1 MKLIRKQNLLG
12 HFIYAPVWIILY
24 LSPILLEYFEMPAD
38 EDATMNWS
46 IILDDWKGI
55 TYFFIIFLINNFI
68 LSPLLLF
75 RKRYILYTVSVLCLV
90 GGLLMIYLFK
100 GPTLKKSPV
109 RTEMAPPFATGPVP
123 GTPPVEFK
131 PGEGAEMGY
140 QPEEFRETKRTA
152 GCRYNGKKRYNR
164 APEKNFCFPG
174 FIIFM
179 FIRFLIAILMI
190 GFNVAIKLLF
200 KSIRDEETLKELER
214 HNLQSELEYLKYQ
227 INPHFFMNALN
238 NIYALVDIDTE
249 QAKKTIVELSK
260 MMRYVLYEANHKTIL
275 LSREITF
282 LKNYIELMRIR
293 YPDKVSIQV
302 SVPESVPEVQ
312 IPPLL
317 FISFIENAFKHRV
330 TYQAESYIRI
340 SLKYKEGKVIFT
352 CANSN
357 YGKSEDQHKGIGL
370 ENVRKRLKLLYG
382 EDYIFTMDENSDSFN
397 VFLLIP
403 VL

>member
-1 MKLIRKQNLLG
+1 LVAVVLAVYPFTG
-12 HFIYAPVWIILY
+12 
-24 LSPILLEYFEMPAD
+24 PIH
-38 EDATMNWS
+38 
-46 IILDDWKGI
+46 
-55 TYFFIIFLINNFI
+55 
-68 LSPLLLF
+68 
-75 RKRYILYTVSVLCLV
+75 
-90 GGLLMIYLFK
+90 
-100 GPTLKKSPV
+100 KKIPI
-109 RTEMAPPFATGPVP
+109 RTEITPPFADA
-123 GTPPVEFK
+123 PPRGKLRTEK
-131 PGEGAEMGY
+131 S
-140 QPEEFRETKRTA
+140 PEREFRPDTEDFREPKWGGGKFDR
-152 GCRYNGKKRYNR
+152 KKRSER
-164 APEKNFCFPG
+164 APGKSFRFSG

-179 FIRFLIAILMI
+179 FIRFLIAILMV
-190 GFNVAIKLLF
+190 GFNIAIKLLF

-227 INPHFFMNALN
+227 INPHFFINTLN

-249 QAKKTIVELSK
+249 QAKKTIMELSK

-293 YPDKVSIQV
+293 YSDKVSIQV

-317 FISFIENAFKHRV
+317 FIFFIENAFKHGV
-330 TYQAESYIRI
+330 TYQAESYIRV
-340 SLKYKEGKVIFT
+340 SLKYEEGKVIFT

-357 YGKSEDQHKGIGL
+357 YGKNEDHHKGIGL
-370 ENVRKRLKLLYG
+370 DNVRKRLKLLYG
-382 EDYIFTMDENSDSFN
+382 EDYIFTIDENSDSFD